1 VAEARVLASPAS
13 VESIPTSG
21 NKEDFVSMGWL
32 AAVKAAQ
39 VADRL
44 ATILAL
50 EFLCAAQGLDFLQ
63 PLRAGRGPQAAYECL
78 RRAVSHL
85 TQDRV
90 LRSDLDRIISLLDD
104 GTLLGSV
111 TAAVG
116 PLA

>member
-1 VAEARVLASPAS
+1 VQ
-13 VESIPTSG
+13 SIPPTG
-21 NKEDFVSMGWL
+21 NKEDFVSMGWF

-50 EFLCAAQGLDFLQ
+50 EFLCAAQGLDFLR

-78 RRAVSHL
+78 RRAVPHIAQDRSL
-85 TQDRV
+85 RPDLDRV
-90 LRSDLDRIISLLDD
+90 LSLLED
-104 GTLLGSV
+104 GTVLAGV
-111 TAAVG
+111 VAAVG